1 VAHVE
6 LVRRGPLASAHT
18 MGGTRH
24 CATLHTSHAVAFAV
38 GSYAV
43 CTATSLSRAALHV
56 SHRTPQVWAS
66 WILAIA
72 YPLVTVAITIQGAG
86 VEFWPEF
93 CVATVLLCAVV
104 AMLEFRRRLSRDRRL
119 RSQLAKK
126 LSETDPSAPEFAATF
141 QQAFEAHDLYDQRTK
156 AACQGERIT
165 RPLSDR

>member
-1 VAHVE
+1 VA
-6 LVRRGPLASAHT
+6 RWPAHT
-18 MGGTRH
+18 QWAAHDTVPHFTRLTQSLSPWAPTLFARPRH
-24 CATLHTSHAVAFAV
+24 C
-38 GSYAV
+38 
-43 CTATSLSRAALHV
+43 LSRAALHV